1 MLAGKPNV
9 KFNAKLTWLFL
20 LALLANGSIIS
31 LPASA
36 AVQGN
41 IGSGTSASTDIIYT
55 QGLSARI
62 SGFTDMD
69 LGTYAGTGNMTANDN
84 ICIGRSG
91 VGFFGSGA
99 YRVRAAG
106 DGTPGNPS
114 AFTLSNGSEQM
125 FYNVFF
131 NDQPGVSGRTPMTA
145 GVALTSQSGG
155 GFAFIFNLVFGCVFN
170 NANLSVEVP
179 EAELQS
185 NIGIFSGTLRLTLIP
200 E

>member
-1 MLAGKPNV
+1 MLAGTTNDQS
-9 KFNAKLTWLFL
+9 NAKLTWLCLFL
-20 LALLANGSIIS
+20 SGLLSSN
-31 LPASA
+31 PAAYA

-41 IGSGTSASTDIIYT
+41 LGSSTTATTDLTYT

-62 SGFTDMD
+62 SGFSDMN
-69 LGTYAGTGNMTANDN
+69 LGTYSGTGSMTATDN

-131 NDQPGVSGRTPMTA
+131 NDQTGLIGRAPMTA
-145 GVALTSQSGG
+145 GVALTGQSGG
-155 GFAFIFNLVFGCVFN
+155 GFAFVFNLVFGCVFN
-170 NANLSVEVP
+170 NANLSIEVP
-179 EAELQS
+179 EAELQR
-185 NIGIFSGTLRLTLIP
+185 NIGTFSGTLSLTLIP